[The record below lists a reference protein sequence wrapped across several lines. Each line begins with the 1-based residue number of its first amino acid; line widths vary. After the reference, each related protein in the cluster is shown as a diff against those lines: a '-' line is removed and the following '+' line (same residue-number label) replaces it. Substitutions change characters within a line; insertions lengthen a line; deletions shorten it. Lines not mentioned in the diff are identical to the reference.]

1 MTRTERSANFA
12 GAAVC
17 VAALVY
23 AIVWLQGVRGLEPC
37 PLCVLD
43 RVAFA
48 VAAAVFL
55 LAALHGPG
63 ATGRRLYALAALVPL
78 AFGVAIA
85 ARHVW
90 LQHLPADQVPA
101 CGPSFEYLVE
111 NFPLAQAF
119 GMIFRGSGS
128 CAEIQWRFLAL
139 SIPEWTL
146 ALFVALA
153 LLAAWL
159 LLKRAPR

>member
-1 MTRTERSANFA
+1 MTRIERSGNFI

-17 VAALVY
+17 IAALVY
-23 AIVWLQGVRGLEPC
+23 AIAWLQGYRGLEPC

-48 VAAAVFL
+48 VAAAVFV

-63 ATGRRLYALAALVPL
+63 TLGRRLYALAALVPL

-85 ARHVW
+85 GRHVW
-90 LQHLPADQVPA
+90 LQHLPADRLPA

-111 NFPLAQAF
+111 NFPLGQAL
-119 GMIFRGSGS
+119 GMILRGSGS
-128 CAEIQWRFLAL
+128 CAEVRWRFLGL

-153 LLAAWL
+153 LLAVWL
-159 LLKRAPR
+159 LLKRSPR

>member
-1 MTRTERSANFA
+1 MTRIERSANFV

-17 VAALVY
+17 IAALVY
-23 AIVWLQGVRGLEPC
+23 AIAWLQGYRGLEPC

-48 VAAAVFL
+48 IAAAVFL
-55 LAALHGPG
+55 LAGLHAPG
-63 ATGRRLYALAALVPL
+63 ALGRRLYALAALVPL

-85 ARHVW
+85 GRHVW
-90 LQHLPADQVPA
+90 LQHLPADRVPA

-111 NFPLAQAF
+111 SFPLTQAL
-119 GMIFRGSGS
+119 GMILRGSGS
-128 CAEIQWRFLAL
+128 CAEIQWRFVGL

-146 ALFVALA
+146 GLFLALA
-153 LLAAWL
+153 LLALWL